1 MEAWEFAAAAAAA
14 AEAEESADAEEAAA
28 ALIPMA
34 RSPLTIAD
42 AAKQARYTWSEEGQP
57 STARLCAR
65 CRETA

>member
-1 MEAWEFAAAAAAA
+1 VAAAA

-34 RSPLTIAD
+34 RPPLTIAD

-57 STARLCAR
+57 GTARLCAR
-65 CRETA
+65 CREPA